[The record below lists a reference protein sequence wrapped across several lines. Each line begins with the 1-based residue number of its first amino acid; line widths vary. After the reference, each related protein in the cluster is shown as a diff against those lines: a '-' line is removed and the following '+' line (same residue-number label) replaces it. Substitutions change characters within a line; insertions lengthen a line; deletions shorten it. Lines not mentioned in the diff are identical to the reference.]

1 MLNPLVDIA
10 ATAAACSSASWAFC
24 WMIVSRRRFKSLD
37 HAADIVKGASAEKQ
51 AKVAKAMAELAKA
64 FERERPPHVTGL
76 SRRGRD
82 PG

>member
-1 MLNPLVDIA
+1 MNPLIEIA
-10 ATAAACSSASWAFC
+10 ATATGSSASWAFC

-37 HAADIVKGASAEKQ
+37 HAADIVKDSSAEEQ

-64 FERERPPHVTGL
+64 FDRERPPHVSGV
-76 SRRGRD
+76 SRRGRE